1 MATKKTTK
9 TQATSEKGKKTPV
22 TETDQTLAKT
32 PAAESTTP
40 KPKKTRTGATP
51 KEPKP
56 KKLSA
61 LNAAARVLSETGQAM
76 TCQVMITAMAANG
89 YWTSPGGHTPEATLY
104 SAVIREIAK
113 KGAESRFKKTERGK
127 FASAGAA

>member
-9 TQATSEKGKKTPV
+9 PKATTEKAKRTPV
-22 TETDQTLAKT
+22 PETDQTPAEE

-40 KPKKTRTGATP
+40 KPKKTKKGATP
-51 KEPKP
+51 REPKP

-76 TCQVMITAMAANG
+76 SCQEMITAMTAKG
-89 YWTSPGGHTPEATLY
+89 YWTSPGGQTPEATLY

-127 FASAGAA
+127 FASKGAA

>member
-9 TQATSEKGKKTPV
+9 PKATSEKAKKAPV
-22 TETDQTLAKT
+22 PEADQTPAET
-32 PAAESTTP
+32 PAAESATP
-40 KPKKTRTGATP
+40 KPKKARKGATP

-76 TCQVMITAMAANG
+76 TCQEMIAAMAAKG
-89 YWTSPGGHTPEATLY
+89 YWTSPGGQTPEATLY

-113 KGAESRFKKTERGK
+113 KGAESRFKKTKRGK
-127 FASAGAA
+127 FAGTGAA